1 MLNNIRDI
9 GVDISINNIL
19 YGNSDFAY
27 DVNCSLFATVHRYK
41 YRVRRHRGIV
51 KLFAFRKL

>member
-27 DVNCSLFATVHRYK
+27 DK
-41 YRVRRHRGIV
+41 YLGG
-51 KLFAFRKL
+51 FTG